1 MKAKTLLISGS
12 LLTAAWMTTGIAF
25 AQQTGPSKRDTINPD
40 VSGPGASKG
49 GSQSERSGESGV
61 PLPKGSP
68 QAGTVEMGKSPGK
81 SSDMSSTGKRGGSAN
96 IKDVQQALK
105 DKGHDPGP
113 VDGAMGA
120 RTREALKSFQSASNL
135 KPTGT
140 LDAET
145 AEKLGVQSS
154 SSTSSGRSST
164 ASATSR
170 DRMKS
175 GGDTTVG
182 KDTDQ
187 PNQTPSKMK

>member
-12 LLTAAWMTTGIAF
+12 LLTAAWMATGIAF
-25 AQQTGPSKRDTINPD
+25 AQQPGTTKRDTIHPD

-68 QAGTVEMGKSPGK
+68 QSGTVEMGKSAGK
-81 SSDMSSTGKRGGSAN
+81 SSDMRTTGKRGSSGN
-96 IKDVQQALK
+96 VKEVQQALK
-105 DKGHDPGP
+105 DKGYDPGP
-113 VDGAMGA
+113 VDGTMGA
-120 RTREALKSFQSASNL
+120 RTKEALKSFQSASNL
-135 KPTGT
+135 QATGT
-140 LDAET
+140 LNAET

-154 SSTSSGRSST
+154 GSTSSSRSST
-164 ASATSR
+164 APASS
-170 DRMKS
+170 DKMKS
-175 GGDTTVG
+175 GDTTVG